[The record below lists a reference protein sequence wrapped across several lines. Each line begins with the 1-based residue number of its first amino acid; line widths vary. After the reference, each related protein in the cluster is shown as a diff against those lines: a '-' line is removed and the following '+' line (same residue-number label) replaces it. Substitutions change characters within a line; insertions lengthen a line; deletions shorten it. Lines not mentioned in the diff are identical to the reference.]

1 MNRSCPVYF
10 DPWKSTLSA
19 GAPATVVRVS
29 APRVPGTV
37 TRPLRRMGSQPASIV
52 DSGTDWPRSATTK
65 SGATPLVVLSLASAS
80 TGFAIVTGAA
90 LRSAQ
95 PLGTLTEMPPSDE
108 VTGPSAPV
116 ASKPSSNSPTT
127 AMTARVPAPIRSQI
141 GQLMPDGL
149 EWAGAGK
156 GASAVGW
163 TTAGGGVGVVGLG
176 VAITVAAASAAEADP
191 LLSAPTRREWHFGQ
205 TDSPFAYH
213 VQQVRHTARLISD
226 PDMSNPTQP
235 RTPSRCIVRKRNGPA
250 ERWRA
255 GTKRGRV

>member
-1 MNRSCPVYF
+1 MKMSWPVYF
-10 DPWKSTLSA
+10 DPWNSTLSA
-19 GAPATVVRVS
+19 GAPATVVRAR

-37 TRPLRRMGSQPASIV
+37 TRPLRRTGSQPASIV

-95 PLGTLTEMPPSDE
+95 PLGTLTEMAPSDE
-108 VTGPSAPV
+108 VTGPRAPV
-116 ASKPSSNSPTT
+116 TSKPSSNSPTT
-127 AMTARVPAPIRSQI
+127 AMTARVPPPIRSQI
-141 GQLMPDGL
+141 GQLMPDEL

-176 VAITVAAASAAEADP
+176 VAIAVSAASADETGP
-191 LLSAPTRREWHFGQ
+191 LLSAPTRRVWDFGP
-205 TDSPFAYH
+205 TDSPFPYH
-213 VQQVRHTARLISD
+213 RPQGRQETPPIRD
-226 PDMSNPTQP
+226 PDISKATDP
-235 RTPSRCIVRKRNGPA
+235 RN
-250 ERWRA
+250 
-255 GTKRGRV
+255 